1 MLINTIIRYA
11 VINLLVSIDV
21 LTLAP
26 PWLRQ
31 LALRTVP
38 VSITFVHDDPKEPL
52 CICT

>member
-1 MLINTIIRYA
+1 ML

-21 LTLAP
+21 STLAP

-38 VSITFVHDDPKEPL
+38 VSIIFVQDNPKEPL
-52 CICT
+52 YMHVSNVFYTD

>member
-1 MLINTIIRYA
+1 MSINTMIRYA
-11 VINLLVSIDV
+11 MINLLVSIEV

-38 VSITFVHDDPKEPL
+38 VSITFVHDDAQAPL
-52 CICT
+52 YICE